1 MRAGGQRWRDEGG
14 MVLMLSLMVMVVLSL
29 LGAALL
35 TMSGSETFV
44 SYRTVHREGAF
55 YAAEGGIHIGLD
67 QVSGNT
73 VTSTQAIPLT
83 TIGGNYTY
91 RSGSRDDPPPQDP
104 QPLQFVGTRPGTGY
118 SIAVGTGYNP
128 AGYVFYNYQ
137 MNVTGTGPRN
147 AQREVEVLAAF
158 GPVPE

>member
-14 MVLMLSLMVMVVLSL
+14 MVLVLSLLAMVVLSL
-29 LGAALL
+29 LGVALL

-44 SYRTVHREGAF
+44 SYRTVYREGAF
-55 YAAEGGIHIGLD
+55 YSAEGGIHIGID
-67 QVSGNT
+67 QVSANT

-91 RSGSRDDPPPQDP
+91 RSGQRSDLGP
-104 QPLQFVGTRPGTGY
+104 QPFEFKGTRPGPGY

-128 AGYVFYNYQ
+128 AGYVFYNYLI
-137 MNVTGTGPRN
+137 NVTGTGPRN

>member
-14 MVLMLSLMVMVVLSL
+14 MVLVLSLLAMVVLSL

-44 SYRTVHREGAF
+44 SYRTVYREGAF
-55 YAAEGGIHIGLD
+55 YSAEGGIHIGLD
-67 QVSGNT
+67 QVSANT

-91 RSGSRDDPPPQDP
+91 RSGRRSDPGP
-104 QPLQFVGTRPGTGY
+104 QPLLFVGTRPGPGY

-128 AGYVFYNYQ
+128 AGYIFYNYQ
-137 MNVTGTGPRN
+137 INVTGTGPRN

>member
-1 MRAGGQRWRDEGG
+1 MRAGGQRWKDEGG
-14 MVLMLSLMVMVVLSL
+14 MVLMLSLIVMVVLSM

-44 SYRTVHREGAF
+44 SYRTVSREGAF

-67 QVSGNT
+67 QLSWNT
-73 VTSTQAIPLT
+73 ATSIQAIPLT

-91 RSGSRDDPPPQDP
+91 RSGRRSDPGP
-104 QPLQFVGTRPGTGY
+104 QPFQFVGTRPGTGY

-128 AGYVFYNYQ
+128 AGYIFYNYQ
-137 MNVTGTGPRN
+137 INVTGTGPRN
-147 AQREVEVLAAF
+147 AQREVEALAAF

>member
-14 MVLMLSLMVMVVLSL
+14 MVLVLSLLAMVVLSL
-29 LGAALL
+29 LGVALL

-44 SYRTVHREGAF
+44 SYRTVYREGAF
-55 YAAEGGIHIGLD
+55 YSAEGGIHIGLD
-67 QVSGNT
+67 QVSANT
-73 VTSTQAIPLT
+73 VTSTQAIPLR

-91 RSGSRDDPPPQDP
+91 RSGRRSDPGP
-104 QPLQFVGTRPGTGY
+104 QPLQFVGTRPGPGY

-128 AGYVFYNYQ
+128 AGYIFYNYQ
-137 MNVTGTGPRN
+137 INATGTGPRN

>member
-14 MVLMLSLMVMVVLSL
+14 MVLVLSLLAMVVLSL
-29 LGAALL
+29 LGVALL

-44 SYRTVHREGAF
+44 SYRTVYREGAF
-55 YAAEGGIHIGLD
+55 YSAEGGIHIGLD
-67 QVSGNT
+67 QLSANT
-73 VTSTQAIPLT
+73 ATSTQAIPLT

-91 RSGSRDDPPPQDP
+91 RSGRRIDPGPQ
-104 QPLQFVGTRPGTGY
+104 LFEFKGTRPATGY
-118 SIAVGTGYNP
+118 SIAIGTGYNP
-128 AGYVFYNYQ
+128 AGYVFYRYL
-137 MNVTGTGPRN
+137 MIVTGTGPRN

>member
-1 MRAGGQRWRDEGG
+1 MRTVAFRWRNERGT
-14 MVLMLSLMVMVVLSL
+14 VLALSLLAMVVLSL
-29 LGAALL
+29 LGAGLL

-44 SYRTVHREGAF
+44 SYRTVYREGAF

-67 QVSGNT
+67 QISTNT
-73 VTSTQAIPLT
+73 ATSTQAIPLT
-83 TIGGNYTY
+83 PIGANYAY
-91 RSGSRDDPPPQDP
+91 RSGRRSDPGP
-104 QPLQFVGTRPGTGY
+104 QPLQFVGTKPGTGY

-147 AQREVEVLAAF
+147 AQREVEALAAY

>member
-1 MRAGGQRWRDEGG
+1 MNTVAFTWRDERGT
-14 MVLMLSLMVMVVLSL
+14 VLVLSLLAMVALSL

-44 SYRTVHREGAF
+44 SYRTVYREGAF

-67 QVSGNT
+67 QISANT
-73 VTSTQAIPLT
+73 ATSTLPIPLT
-83 TIGGNYTY
+83 NIGGNYTY
-91 RSGSRDDPPPQDP
+91 RSGRRGDPGP
-104 QPLQFVGTRPGTGY
+104 QPLVFVGTRPGTGY
-118 SIAVGTGYNP
+118 SVAVGTGYNP
-128 AGYVFYNYQ
+128 AGYVFFNYQ

-147 AQREVEVLAAF
+147 AQREVEALASF

>member
-14 MVLMLSLMVMVVLSL
+14 MVLVLSLLAMVVLSL
-29 LGAALL
+29 LGVALL

-44 SYRTVHREGAF
+44 SYRTVYREGAF
-55 YAAEGGIHIGLD
+55 YSAEGGIHIGLD
-67 QVSGNT
+67 QVSANT
-73 VTSTQAIPLT
+73 VTSTQAIPLR

-91 RSGSRDDPPPQDP
+91 RSGRRSDPGP
-104 QPLQFVGTRPGTGY
+104 QPLQFVGTRPGPGY

-137 MNVTGTGPRN
+137 INVTGTGPRN

>member
-14 MVLMLSLMVMVVLSL
+14 MVLVLSLLAMVVLSL
-29 LGAALL
+29 LGVALL

-44 SYRTVHREGAF
+44 SYRTVYREGAF
-55 YAAEGGIHIGLD
+55 YSAEGGIHIGID
-67 QVSGNT
+67 QVSANT

-91 RSGSRDDPPPQDP
+91 RSGSRSDPGP
-104 QPLQFVGTRPGTGY
+104 QPLEFVGTRPGPGY

-137 MNVTGTGPRN
+137 INVTGTGPRN

>member
-14 MVLMLSLMVMVVLSL
+14 MVLVLSLLAMVVLSL
-29 LGAALL
+29 LGVALL

-44 SYRTVHREGAF
+44 SYRTVYREGAF
-55 YAAEGGIHIGLD
+55 YSAEGGIHIGID
-67 QVSGNT
+67 QVSANT

-91 RSGSRDDPPPQDP
+91 RSGQRSDLGP
-104 QPLQFVGTRPGTGY
+104 QPLEFVGTRPGPGY

-137 MNVTGTGPRN
+137 INVTGTGPRN

>member
-14 MVLMLSLMVMVVLSL
+14 MVLVLSLLAMVVLSL
-29 LGAALL
+29 LGVALL

-44 SYRTVHREGAF
+44 SYRTVYREGAF
-55 YAAEGGIHIGLD
+55 YSAEGGIHIGLD
-67 QVSGNT
+67 QLSANT
-73 VTSTQAIPLT
+73 ATSTQAIPLT

-91 RSGSRDDPPPQDP
+91 RSGRRSDPGP
-104 QPLQFVGTRPGTGY
+104 QPLQFVGTRPATGY
-118 SIAVGTGYNP
+118 SIAIGTGYNP
-128 AGYVFYNYQ
+128 AGYIFYNYQ